1 MSNLTRGEQRIQMAL
16 WGIAP
21 SPLFFGGDLTRLDAF
36 TYSLLTN
43 ADLLWLN
50 NAATKSEEIRQ
61 NNNSGVR
68 IWRAQRQGMV
78 LAAPPHRQN
87 MTKLYVGVFNTGNA
101 RENEALS
108 AADFGALLD
117 PETNCAV
124 VDVWTGMRIGILRGS
139 GLLEVQVSSHDV
151 ALLRADCLQAW

>member
-16 WGIAP
+16 WGIAA
-21 SPLFFGGDLTRLDAF
+21 SPLFFGGDLIRMDAF

-68 IWRAQRQGMV
+68 IWRAQRQGMGP
-78 LAAPPHRQN
+78 AAPPHRHN
-87 MTKLYVGVFNTGNA
+87 LTKYVGVFNTGSA

-108 AADFGALLD
+108 AADFGVPLD
-117 PETNCAV
+117 PETNCGV
-124 VDVWTGMRIGILRGS
+124 VDIWTGMHIGNLRGS
-139 GLLEVQVSSHDV
+139 ELLEVHVSSHDV
-151 ALLRADCLQAW
+151 ALLRAECLPAR